1 METTIRWKQKA
12 VNQFAEAIKYIEED
26 SPLNAEKFEKEILKK
41 IDNLIMQPERY
52 PPDKFKNDN
61 DGSYRAFE
69 IFNYRI
75 SYRFISNQIR
85 IFRIRHTKMTPLI
98 Y

>member
-41 IDNLIMQPERY
+41 IDNLILQPERY

-61 DGSYRAFE
+61 DGVTGPSKF
-69 IFNYRI
+69 
-75 SYRFISNQIR
+75 
-85 IFRIRHTKMTPLI
+85 LI
-98 Y
+98 IEFPIDLSLIK